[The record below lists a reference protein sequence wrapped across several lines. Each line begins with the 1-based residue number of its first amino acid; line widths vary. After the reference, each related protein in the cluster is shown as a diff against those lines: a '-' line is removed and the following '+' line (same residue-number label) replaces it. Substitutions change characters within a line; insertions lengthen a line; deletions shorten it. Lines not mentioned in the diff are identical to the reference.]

1 MNEHDDARAT
11 GATLSSPKH
20 LPALQ
25 YSSDAS
31 LGATL
36 STPKNVDI
44 LIVEDD
50 FLIAFDLEAA
60 LEEAGFVVVG
70 VAASAEEALAL
81 ACKHSPSVVIM
92 DVRLVGGRDGIDA
105 ALELYSRYG
114 LRCIFASAHSDEET
128 RKRAEPAQP
137 LGWIE
142 KPYSVRTVIEFV
154 HDLTSKRS

>member
-1 MNEHDDARAT
+1 MIEHDDARAT
-11 GATLSSPKH
+11 GETLSSPQH

-36 STPKNVDI
+36 STPMNVDI

-60 LEEAGFVVVG
+60 LKDAGFVVVG

-81 ACKHSPSVVIM
+81 AGKYSPSVVIM
-92 DVRLVGGRDGIDA
+92 DVRLVGSRDGIDA
-105 ALELYSRYG
+105 ALELYSRHG
-114 LRCIFASAHSDEET
+114 LRCVFASAHSDEET

-154 HDLTSKRS
+154 QDLASKRS